1 MAKGERIEVNM
12 NFIDTLKSVNLVL
25 ATGEVPLIVGESGI
39 GKTALAK
46 KIAKENNWSLIVID
60 GNLLK
65 EGEIGG
71 LPTIETYVEQK
82 TTVYAVHHKLR
93 EIDEEISKGKT
104 VLLFIDEINRC
115 EHTVQQELM
124 NLILNREINGY
135 KLYEGV
141 KILAAMN
148 PSGKYGSRFDY
159 QVVDMDAAQEN
170 RFVWLYMEPD
180 YIQWIDWAIDAG
192 IEQKV
197 IEFISTFPEYLQ
209 KINEDNISATPRS
222 YERISKVYKV
232 YKEQKD
238 SIPRSVL
245 LNVIN
250 GNVGKLIAE
259 EFISFVESDYSPLIS
274 YEDIFKG
281 DSLPES
287 MIERVKSESH
297 TRLYLSAKN
306 ILKNLESNIKNYNP
320 DASYYINRLIELLKI
335 YPVDLR
341 VGIMKDIKNSYSAVY
356 KQAIENEAFVE
367 LYFESYT
374 RGFRRLNGG

>member
-1 MAKGERIEVNM
+1 M
-12 NFIDTLKSVNLVL
+12 NFVDTLKSVDLVI

-46 KIAKENNWSLIVID
+46 KIAKENDWSLIVID

-71 LPTIETYVEQK
+71 LPTIETYVGVNEAGDKLEKK
-82 TTVYAVHHKLR
+82 TTVYAIHNKLR
-93 EIDEEISKGKT
+93 EIDEAIGKGRT

-135 KLYEGV
+135 HLEDGV

-148 PSGKYGSRFDY
+148 PSGKYGSDFDY

-180 YIQWIDWAIDAG
+180 YMQWIDWAIDTG
-192 IEQKV
+192 IEKKV
-197 IEFISTFPEYLQ
+197 IEFISTFPDYL
-209 KINEDNISATPRS
+209 KKTNEEDVSATPRS
-222 YERISKVYKV
+222 YERISKVYKI
-232 YKEQKD
+232 YKERKD
-238 SIPRSVL
+238 AIPRPIF
-245 LNVIN
+245 LNVIK

-259 EFISFVESDYSPLIS
+259 EFISFVEADYSPILS
-274 YEDIFKG
+274 FEDVFAV
-281 DSLPES
+281 DSFSES
-287 MIERVKSESH
+287 LIERINKESH
-297 TRLYLSAKN
+297 TRLYIIAKN
-306 ILKNLESNIKNYNP
+306 ILKNLESIMIN
-320 DASYYINRLIELLKI
+320 DEFDSGYYINRLMELLKI

-341 VGIMKDIKNSYSAVY
+341 VGIMKDIRNNYPEVY
-356 KQAIENEAFVE
+356 KEAIENETFVE
-367 LYFESYT
+367 LYFDSYA
-374 RGFRRLNGG
+374 